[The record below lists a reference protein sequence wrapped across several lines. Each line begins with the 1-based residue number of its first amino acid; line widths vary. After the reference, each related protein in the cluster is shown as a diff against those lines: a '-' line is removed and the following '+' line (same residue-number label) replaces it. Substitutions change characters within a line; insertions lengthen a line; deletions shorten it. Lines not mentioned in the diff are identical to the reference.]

1 MTRARRRVLGALAA
15 AWLCAA
21 PGFARAQAAAG
32 APTVGGGR
40 VAVTN
45 ELEYSYGTAT
55 RREIVEDWLDLSW
68 SQGDLRAGLLFDH
81 QAPGEEGGRAS
92 EVRHRFVEFTTHGVD
107 LRAGHFY
114 GLFGR
119 GLLFAAREDRRIR
132 IDTALDGLVASSRRG
147 PVRGTVFSGTP
158 RALAV
163 DVRGADAEAR
173 LGAGWAAGA
182 SGLTWRA
189 DPGVRTD
196 GSVRREW
203 AVAPRITA
211 TLPFGGL
218 YAELGWKRG
227 WDYEPVADDVA
238 QPGRA
243 FYGSL
248 QLFHGPLGLSLEAK
262 DYDRFAVLRGADGRT
277 PLNNPPSLTREHLYT
292 LPNRAPHASNA
303 DDERGQQAELTWD
316 APGGWGTLLNAS
328 RTRKH
333 DGTTVFEEIYTQVE
347 HERLGA
353 WRVRAGFGYRES
365 EGLRQGVVG
374 EIGWR
379 ADERRSVALK
389 AEHQHVRMGG
399 GTGFDLGAY
408 DEEFVELELD
418 VAPAWSMSAM
428 LEVNDK
434 FDLQRAFGERAG
446 PFPAAQIAYA
456 TTDGAR
462 IALWAGKRQA
472 GYLCSGGVC
481 KYEPA
486 FQGVELTATVRY

>member
-1 MTRARRRVLGALAA
+1 M
-15 AWLCAA
+15 
-21 PGFARAQAAAG
+21 
-32 APTVGGGR
+32 
-40 VAVTN
+40 
-45 ELEYSYGTAT
+45 
-55 RREIVEDWLDLSW
+55 
-68 SQGDLRAGLLFDH
+68 
-81 QAPGEEGGRAS
+81 
-92 EVRHRFVEFTTHGVD
+92 FT
-107 LRAGHFY
+107 
-114 GLFGR
+114 
-119 GLLFAAREDRRIR
+119 
-132 IDTALDGLVASSRRG
+132 
-147 PVRGTVFSGTP
+147 GTP
-158 RALAV
+158 RALHV
-163 DVRGADAEAR
+163 DVRGGDAEAR
-173 LGAGWAAGA
+173 LGGGWAAGA

-203 AVAPRITA
+203 AVAPRVTG

-227 WDYEPVADDVA
+227 WDYEPVPDDVA

-262 DYDRFAVLRGADGRT
+262 DYDRFSVLRGADGRT
-277 PLNNPPSLTREHLYT
+277 PLGNPPSLTREHLYT
-292 LPNRAPHASNA
+292 LLNRAPHASNA

-333 DGTTVFEEIYTQVE
+333 DGATVFEEIYTQVE
-347 HERLGA
+347 QEQLGA

-365 EGLRQGVVG
+365 EGLRQVVVG
-374 EIGWR
+374 ELGWR

-434 FDLQRAFGERAG
+434 FDLQRAFGERRG
-446 PFPAAQIAYA
+446 PFPAAQVAYA
-456 TTDGAR
+456 TPDGAR
-462 IALWAGKRQA
+462 IAVWAGKRQA